1 MSLGSSS
8 SSEPEKVPNSCLSKL
23 VESKYSGQVFLDHV
37 IGLHLNTQKKQDPV
51 KIKGTSMHTEGLA
64 GVLEKADFSEE
75 SGTRATSFGLLSAV
89 LLAFLAQQRPG
100 FWACLA
106 F

>member
-1 MSLGSSS
+1 MSPG
-8 SSEPEKVPNSCLSKL
+8 
-23 VESKYSGQVFLDHV
+23 HV
-37 IGLHLNTQKKQDPV
+37 IGLHLNTQKAAGASAHQEV
-51 KIKGTSMHTEGLA
+51 ELA
-64 GVLEKADFSEE
+64 HSRPWERRLADLGKD
-75 SGTRATSFGLLSAV
+75 SGGAQATSFGLLSAV